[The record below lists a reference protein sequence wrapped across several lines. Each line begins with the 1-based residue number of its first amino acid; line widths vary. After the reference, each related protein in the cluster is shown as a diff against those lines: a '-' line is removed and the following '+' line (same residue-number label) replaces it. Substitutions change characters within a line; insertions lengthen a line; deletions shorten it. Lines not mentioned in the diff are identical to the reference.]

1 MAYLMGID
9 MGTTSVKT
17 AVFDEALQEKM
28 KLTADY
34 TLDSKGE
41 LLLTLMSSLAQEES
55 RSLSQ
60 NVTWGQRNGIR
71 SYALADYG

>member
-17 AVFDEALQEKM
+17 AVFDEHLCEKI

-34 TLDSKGE
+34 SACYERYQAYDAIL
-41 LLLTLMSSLAQEES
+41 
-55 RSLSQ
+55 
-60 NVTWGQRNGIR
+60 NV
-71 SYALADYG
+71 